1 MRTLD
6 VDQLKTLIVVI
17 ETGSLTAAA
26 PIVALSQSAVSEQMR
41 KLEERV
47 GSTLLT
53 RSKAGVAPTP
63 AGMQL
68 LTYARRML
76 ALSDEAI
83 RALQGETLHGT
94 LRLAVTDYFRPGDLS
109 SVLAGLAVAYPQV
122 KLRVDVLK
130 SDAVE
135 QGYARGEFDIGLSM
149 RIARP
154 GRAAAGRA
162 AAPLR
167 REPLWWLGASGARV
181 LRGHPVDLV
190 LLPDGCA
197 LHRYTVDLLR
207 RRRIEFSIA
216 HVASGVAGLQA
227 ALAAGLGI
235 ACLNESALC
244 AGVARL
250 AGPHGLPAPS
260 HVSFQL
266 LSPRRRESDFVTRVR
281 ELLATQWTR

>member
-1 MRTLD
+1 MRALD
-6 VDQLKTLIVVI
+6 IDQLKTLIVVI

-47 GSTLLT
+47 GSRLLT
-53 RSKAGVAPTP
+53 RSKAGVSPTP
-63 AGMQL
+63 AGTRL
-68 LTYARRML
+68 SSYARRML

-83 RALQGETLHGT
+83 RALQGETLHGA

-109 SVLAGLAVAYPQV
+109 GLLAGLAVAYPEV

-135 QGYARGEFDIGLSM
+135 KGYARGEFDIGMSM

-154 GRAAAGRA
+154 GKAVADRARV
-162 AAPLR
+162 PLR

-181 LRGHPVDLV
+181 VRGQPVDLV

-207 RRRIEFSIA
+207 RRGVKYAIA

-260 HVSFQL
+260 RVSFQL
-266 LSPRRRESDFVTRVR
+266 LPPRRGESPFVTRVR